1 MERQGIPIFD
11 QVPVALA
18 CVARLLGE
26 GISPQDLS
34 REDNATPV
42 RMAHIQL
49 GDKLIKLRRLFDS
62 LDFDNKGEITLTD
75 LRLAFRIITGEE
87 LTVSNLRAIANGQI
101 GGVYDDRSQFT
112 TINLDDIRINFDEFC
127 CIVTEF
133 KSQINSN
140 DKFGQMLAKKLSTFL
155 VEPIFK
161 VVEWFFKPV
170 TSVCKL
176 SDEQIPY
183 DTHYRDIYLGG
194 SANPSLWREEIAI
207 PLLK

>member
-1 MERQGIPIFD
+1 VERQGIPIFD

-18 CVARLLGE
+18 CVARLLRE
-26 GISPQDLS
+26 NINPQDLS

-42 RMAHIQL
+42 RMAHVQL
-49 GDKLIKLRRLFDS
+49 GDKLIKLRGVFDS

-87 LTVSNLRAIANGQI
+87 LSVNNLRAIANGQI
-101 GGVYDDRSQFT
+101 GGVNEDKSQFR
-112 TINLDDIRINFDEFC
+112 TINLDEIRINFDEFC

-133 KSQINSN
+133 KSQISPN
-140 DKFGQMLAKKLSTFL
+140 DRLSETLSKKLTFIL
-155 VEPIFK
+155 QPISK

-176 SDEQIPY
+176 NDEQIPY
-183 DTHYRDIYLGG
+183 DAHYRDIYLGG
-194 SANPSLWREEIAI
+194 SAHPSNWREEIAI

>member
-1 MERQGIPIFD
+1 VERQGIPIFD

-18 CVARLLGE
+18 CVARILRE
-26 GISPQDLS
+26 GISPQELS
-34 REDNATPV
+34 REDNVTPV

-49 GDKLIKLRRLFDS
+49 GDKLIKLRGLFDS

-101 GGVYDDRSQFT
+101 GGLYDNSSQFT

-140 DKFGQMLAKKLSTFL
+140 DKFGQILAKKLSTFL
-155 VEPIFK
+155 VEPIYK
-161 VVEWFFKPV
+161 VFEWLFKPV